1 MRCAGHSHPEA
12 PSPGAAATEGALD
25 LQHAHLA
32 EDGASHVLVVPS
44 ASDVGVNVIVN
55 IDNINVDSEAS
66 SVQARSL
73 VGERLR
79 HTVQYGACQDIC
91 TDSIRIMSLLCV
103 VSSQPEHTWF

>member
-1 MRCAGHSHPEA
+1 MRCAGHSLPEA

-44 ASDVGVNVIVN
+44 ANDVGVNVIVN
-55 IDNINVDSEAS
+55 IDNIDNDSEAS

-73 VGERLR
+73 SRERWLS
-79 HTVQYGACQDIC
+79 TVQYGACQDIC

-103 VSSQPEHTWF
+103 GSS